1 MQNSG
6 KMFSDYKAAVINS
19 YQQKRKEGSLS
30 LNLQQPTPA
39 KLKKECLSVFGV
51 RRSHNDLEILSQFFG
66 HRAEEVAYE
75 AAIRTMDTDKFRPLV
90 NLLIGKVRETE
101 DKNIALLSWI
111 IDFKP
116 RPYRFGYSQTNN
128 GANAEGHKE
137 NADTF
142 IIDEKPGTA
151 HLEVEDLN
159 LVSGMGTGGAAKS
172 GNKINYFHEYKKQ
185 GIIGL
190 GILFISVLGISFYTS
205 KPQCMYWTGD
215 QYEATA
221 CDTKAPNIHP
231 ILADDFK
238 LEHFKRI
245 TQRDTL
251 TYQDVGKVWYASVD
265 KQIEFYTI
273 PGEDPRL
280 AGRQLRP
287 MSKYIFEKYILPL
300 KTPKVD

>member
-1 MQNSG
+1 MQDSG

-39 KLKKECLSVFGV
+39 KLKKECLSVFGI
-51 RRSHNDLEILSQFFG
+51 RRSRNDLEILSQFFG

-101 DKNIALLSWI
+101 DKNIALLSWL
-111 IDFKP
+111 IDFNP
-116 RPYRFGYSQTNN
+116 RPYRFGSSFTNN
-128 GANAEGHKE
+128 EKYAEGHKE
-137 NADTF
+137 PEDTV
-142 IIDEKPGTA
+142 IGAEKLGTA
-151 HLEVEDLN
+151 PLKNEDLN
-159 LVSGMGTGGAAKS
+159 LVKGMGTGGAPKS
-172 GNKINYFHEYKKQ
+172 GNKVNYVHEYKKL
-185 GIIGL
+185 GL
-190 GILFISVLGISFYTS
+190 IVFGILIISVLGISFYTS

-215 QYEATA
+215 QYEAIA
-221 CDTKAPNIHP
+221 CDKKAPNIQP

-245 TQRDTL
+245 TKRDTL
-251 TYQDVGKVWYASVD
+251 TYNDINKVWYASVD
-265 KQIEFYTI
+265 KQIEFYTC

-287 MSKYIFEKYILPL
+287 MSEYIFEKYILPL
-300 KTPKVD
+300 KTPRAN

>member
-1 MQNSG
+1 MQDSG
-6 KMFSDYKAAVINS
+6 KMYSDYKAAVVNS
-19 YQQKRKEGSLS
+19 YQQKRKKGSLS

-39 KLKKECLSVFGV
+39 KLKKECLSVYGI

-75 AAIRTMDTDKFRPLV
+75 AAIRKMDTDKFRPLV
-90 NLLIGKVRETE
+90 KLLNGKVRETE
-101 DKNIALLSWI
+101 DKNIALLSWL

-116 RPYRFGYSQTNN
+116 RPYRFGSSLTNN
-128 GANAEGHKE
+128 KTFADGHKE
-137 NADTF
+137 QTDTL

-151 HLEVEDLN
+151 PLEVEDLN
-159 LVSGMGTGGAAKS
+159 IVTGMGTGGALKS
-172 GNKINYFHEYKKQ
+172 GNRMNYFHEYKMQ
-185 GIIGL
+185 GLIGL
-190 GILFISVLGISFYTS
+190 GILIISVLGISFYTS

-231 ILADDFK
+231 ILANDFK